1 MLLEMWV
8 QVKMLKLVLV
18 SLLIVMANFTFS
30 EEADEIDPFE
40 GVNRVFYELN
50 FNLLDPVIIKPIAI
64 IYDDL
69 TPKPIRQG
77 FRNFFSNLDEVPS
90 LVNNVLQGKFG
101 QAANNAERFLMNT
114 TLGLGGFLDIAK
126 RAGLQPGEDEDFGQ
140 TLAVWGVPDGPYL
153 MLPFFGP
160 STLRDAP
167 SNFVD
172 SLLDPFS
179 YNDSLPVR
187 LGKKGIDLITL
198 RADLLGID
206 DVISGDEY
214 LFIRDVYLQNRE
226 YVISDGAIDDD
237 FDDLDDY

>member
-1 MLLEMWV
+1 MF
-8 QVKMLKLVLV
+8 KTFLVL
-18 SLLIVMANFTFS
+18 LLLASAHFTFS
-30 EEADEIDPFE
+30 EEIQKVDPLEEI
-40 GVNRVFYELN
+40 NRVFYELN

-64 IYDDL
+64 IYDQA
-69 TPKPIRQG
+69 TPKPVRQVL
-77 FRNFFSNLDEVPS
+77 RNFFSNLDEVPS
-90 LVNNVLQGKFG
+90 LVNNTLQGKFG
-101 QAANNAERFLMNT
+101 QAGNNAGRFLMNT
-114 TLGLGGFLDIAK
+114 TIGLGGFFDVAK
-126 RAGLQPGEDEDFGQ
+126 KAGLQPGEDEDFGQ
-140 TLAVWGVPDGPYL
+140 TLAVWGVPAGPYL

-172 SLLDPFS
+172 SLFDPFS
-179 YNDSLPVR
+179 YNNRLPVR
-187 LGKKGIDLITL
+187 VAIKGIDLIAL

-226 YVISDGAIDDD
+226 YVIGDGAIEDD

>member
-1 MLLEMWV
+1 
-8 QVKMLKLVLV
+8 MLKLILV
-18 SLLIVMANFTFS
+18 TLLLMMANFTFS
-30 EEADEIDPFE
+30 EEADEADPFE
-40 GVNRVFYELN
+40 EVNRVFYELN
-50 FNLLDPVIIKPIAI
+50 FNLLDPVVIRPIAI

-77 FRNFFSNLDEVPS
+77 FRNFFSNLDEIPS

-187 LGKKGIDLITL
+187 VVIKGIDLIAL

-206 DVISGDEY
+206 DVISGDKY

>member
-1 MLLEMWV
+1 
-8 QVKMLKLVLV
+8 MLKLVLV

-187 LGKKGIDLITL
+187 VVIKGIDLIAL

-206 DVISGDEY
+206 DVISGDKY

>member
-1 MLLEMWV
+1 MF
-8 QVKMLKLVLV
+8 KTFLVL
-18 SLLIVMANFTFS
+18 LLLASAHFTFS
-30 EEADEIDPFE
+30 DEIQKVDPLE
-40 GVNRVFYELN
+40 DINRVFYELN

-64 IYDDL
+64 IYDQA
-69 TPKPIRQG
+69 TPKPVRQVL
-77 FRNFFSNLDEVPS
+77 RNFFSNLDEVPS

-101 QAANNAERFLMNT
+101 QAGNNAGRFLMNT
-114 TLGLGGFLDIAK
+114 TIGLGGFFDVAK
-126 RAGLQPGEDEDFGQ
+126 KAGLQPGEDEDFGQ
-140 TLAVWGVPDGPYL
+140 TLAVWGVPAGPYL

-160 STLRDAP
+160 STFRDAP

-172 SLLDPFS
+172 SLFDPFS
-179 YNDSLPVR
+179 YNNRLPVR
-187 LGKKGIDLITL
+187 VAIKGIDLIAL

-226 YVISDGAIDDD
+226 YVIGDGAIEDD

>member
-1 MLLEMWV
+1 
-8 QVKMLKLVLV
+8 MLKTLLVL
-18 SLLIVMANFTFS
+18 LLLACAHFTIS
-30 EEADEIDPFE
+30 EESQKVDPLE
-40 GVNRVFYELN
+40 GINRVFYELN

-64 IYDDL
+64 IYDQT
-69 TPKPIRQG
+69 TPKPVRRVL
-77 FRNFFSNLDEVPS
+77 RNFFSNLDEVPS
-90 LVNNVLQGKFG
+90 LVNNALQGKLG
-101 QAANNAERFLMNT
+101 QAGNNAGRFLINT
-114 TLGLGGFLDIAK
+114 TIGLGGFFDVAK
-126 RAGLQPGEDEDFGQ
+126 KAGLQPGEDEDFGQ
-140 TLAVWGVPDGPYL
+140 TLAVWGIPAGPYL

-172 SLLDPFS
+172 SLFDPFS
-179 YNDSLPVR
+179 YNNQLSVR
-187 LGKKGIDLITL
+187 VAIKGIDLIAL

-226 YVISDGAIDDD
+226 YVVSDGAIEDN

>member
-1 MLLEMWV
+1 MFKTL
-8 QVKMLKLVLV
+8 LVL
-18 SLLIVMANFTFS
+18 LLLASANFAIS
-30 EEADEIDPFE
+30 EEIQKVDPLE
-40 GVNRVFYELN
+40 GINRVFYELN

-64 IYDDL
+64 IYDQT
-69 TPKPIRQG
+69 TPKPVRRVL
-77 FRNFFSNLDEVPS
+77 RNFFSNLDDVPS

-101 QAANNAERFLMNT
+101 QAGNNAGRFLMNT
-114 TLGLGGFLDIAK
+114 TIGLGGFFDVAEK
-126 RAGLQPGEDEDFGQ
+126 AGLQPGEDEDFGQ
-140 TLAVWGVPDGPYL
+140 TLAVWGIPAGPYL

-172 SLLDPFS
+172 SLFDPFS
-179 YNDSLPVR
+179 YNNQLSVR
-187 LGKKGIDLITL
+187 VAIKGIDLIAL

-226 YVISDGAIDDD
+226 YVISDGAIEDN

>member
-1 MLLEMWV
+1 MF
-8 QVKMLKLVLV
+8 KTFLVLV
-18 SLLIVMANFTFS
+18 LLASAHFTFS
-30 EEADEIDPFE
+30 EEIQKVDPLE
-40 GVNRVFYELN
+40 DINRVFYELN

-64 IYDDL
+64 IYDQA
-69 TPKPIRQG
+69 TPKPVRRVL
-77 FRNFFSNLDEVPS
+77 RNFFSNLDEVPS
-90 LVNNVLQGKFG
+90 LVNNALQGKFG
-101 QAANNAERFLMNT
+101 QAGNNAGRFLMNT
-114 TLGLGGFLDIAK
+114 TIGLGGFFDVAK
-126 RAGLQPGEDEDFGQ
+126 KAGLQPGEDEDFGQ
-140 TLAVWGVPDGPYL
+140 TLAVWGVPAGPYL

-172 SLLDPFS
+172 SLFDPFS
-179 YNDSLPVR
+179 YNNRLPVR
-187 LGKKGIDLITL
+187 VAIKGIDLIVL

-226 YVISDGAIDDD
+226 YVISDGAIEDD

>member
-1 MLLEMWV
+1 MF
-8 QVKMLKLVLV
+8 KPFLVL
-18 SLLIVMANFTFS
+18 LLLASAHFTFS
-30 EEADEIDPFE
+30 EEIQKVDPLEEI
-40 GVNRVFYELN
+40 NRVFYELN

-64 IYDDL
+64 IYDQA
-69 TPKPIRQG
+69 TPKPVRQVL
-77 FRNFFSNLDEVPS
+77 RNFFSNLDEVPS

-101 QAANNAERFLMNT
+101 QAGNNAGRFLMNT
-114 TLGLGGFLDIAK
+114 TIGLGGFFDVAK
-126 RAGLQPGEDEDFGQ
+126 KAGLQPGEDEDFGQ
-140 TLAVWGVPDGPYL
+140 TLAVWGVPAGPYL

-160 STLRDAP
+160 STFRDAP

-172 SLLDPFS
+172 SLFDPFS
-179 YNDSLPVR
+179 YNNRLPVR
-187 LGKKGIDLITL
+187 VAIKGIDLIAL

-226 YVISDGAIDDD
+226 YVIGDGAIEDD

>member
-1 MLLEMWV
+1 MF
-8 QVKMLKLVLV
+8 KPFLVL
-18 SLLIVMANFTFS
+18 LLLASAHFTFS
-30 EEADEIDPFE
+30 EEIQKVDPLEEI
-40 GVNRVFYELN
+40 NRVFYELN

-64 IYDDL
+64 IYDQA
-69 TPKPIRQG
+69 TPKPVRQVL
-77 FRNFFSNLDEVPS
+77 RNFFSNLDEVPS
-90 LVNNVLQGKFG
+90 LVNNALQGKFG
-101 QAANNAERFLMNT
+101 QAGNNAGRFLMNT
-114 TLGLGGFLDIAK
+114 TIGLGGFFDVAEK
-126 RAGLQPGEDEDFGQ
+126 AGLQPGEDEDFGQ
-140 TLAVWGVPDGPYL
+140 TLAVWGIPAGPYL

-172 SLLDPFS
+172 SLFDPFS
-179 YNDSLPVR
+179 YNNQLSVR
-187 LGKKGIDLITL
+187 VAIKGIDLIAL

-226 YVISDGAIDDD
+226 YVISDGAIEDN

>member
-1 MLLEMWV
+1 MF
-8 QVKMLKLVLV
+8 KPFLVL
-18 SLLIVMANFTFS
+18 LLLASAHFTFS
-30 EEADEIDPFE
+30 DEIQKVDPLE
-40 GVNRVFYELN
+40 DINRVFYELN

-64 IYDDL
+64 IYDQT
-69 TPKPIRQG
+69 TPKPVRRVL
-77 FRNFFSNLDEVPS
+77 RNFFSNLDEVPS

-101 QAANNAERFLMNT
+101 QAGNNAGRFLMNT
-114 TLGLGGFLDIAK
+114 TIGLGGFFDVAK
-126 RAGLQPGEDEDFGQ
+126 KAGLQPGEDEDFGQ
-140 TLAVWGVPDGPYL
+140 TLAVWGVPAGPYL

-160 STLRDAP
+160 STFRDAP

-172 SLLDPFS
+172 SLFDPFS
-179 YNDSLPVR
+179 YNNRLPVR
-187 LGKKGIDLITL
+187 VAIKGIDLIAL

-226 YVISDGAIDDD
+226 YVIGDGAIEDD

>member
-1 MLLEMWV
+1 MF
-8 QVKMLKLVLV
+8 KTFLVL
-18 SLLIVMANFTFS
+18 LLLASAHFTFS
-30 EEADEIDPFE
+30 DEIQKVDPLE
-40 GVNRVFYELN
+40 DINRVFYELN

-64 IYDDL
+64 IYDQA
-69 TPKPIRQG
+69 TPKPVRQVL
-77 FRNFFSNLDEVPS
+77 RNFFSNLDEVPS

-101 QAANNAERFLMNT
+101 QAGNNAGRFLMNT
-114 TLGLGGFLDIAK
+114 TIGLGGFFDVAK
-126 RAGLQPGEDEDFGQ
+126 KAGLQRGEDEDFGQ
-140 TLAVWGVPDGPYL
+140 TLAVWGVPAGPYI

-160 STLRDAP
+160 STFRDAP

-179 YNDSLPVR
+179 YNNRLPVR
-187 LGKKGIDLITL
+187 VAIKGIDLIAL

-226 YVISDGAIDDD
+226 YVISDGAIEDD
-237 FDDLDDY
+237 FDDLDEY

>member
-1 MLLEMWV
+1 MF
-8 QVKMLKLVLV
+8 KTFLVL
-18 SLLIVMANFTFS
+18 LLLASANFTFS
-30 EEADEIDPFE
+30 EEIHKVDPLE
-40 GVNRVFYELN
+40 DINRVFYELN

-64 IYDDL
+64 IYDQA
-69 TPKPIRQG
+69 TPKPVRQVL
-77 FRNFFSNLDEVPS
+77 RNFFSNLDEVPS

-101 QAANNAERFLMNT
+101 QAGNNAGRFLMNT
-114 TLGLGGFLDIAK
+114 TIGLGGFFDVAK
-126 RAGLQPGEDEDFGQ
+126 KAGLQRGEDEDFGQ
-140 TLAVWGVPDGPYL
+140 TLAVWGVPAGPYI

-160 STLRDAP
+160 STFRDAP

-179 YNDSLPVR
+179 YNNRLPVR
-187 LGKKGIDLITL
+187 VAIKGIDLIAL

-226 YVISDGAIDDD
+226 YVISDGAIEDD
-237 FDDLDDY
+237 FDDLDEY

>member
-1 MLLEMWV
+1 MFKTL
-8 QVKMLKLVLV
+8 LVL
-18 SLLIVMANFTFS
+18 LLLASANFAIS
-30 EEADEIDPFE
+30 EEIQKVDPLE
-40 GVNRVFYELN
+40 GINRVFYELN

-64 IYDDL
+64 IYDQT
-69 TPKPIRQG
+69 TPKPVRRVL
-77 FRNFFSNLDEVPS
+77 RNFFSNLDEVPS
-90 LVNNVLQGKFG
+90 LVNNALQGKLG
-101 QAANNAERFLMNT
+101 QAGNNAGRFLINT
-114 TLGLGGFLDIAK
+114 TIGLGGFFDVAK
-126 RAGLQPGEDEDFGQ
+126 KAGLQPGEDEDFGQ
-140 TLAVWGVPDGPYL
+140 TLAVWGIPAGPYL

-172 SLLDPFS
+172 SLFDPFS
-179 YNDSLPVR
+179 YNNQLSVR
-187 LGKKGIDLITL
+187 VAIKGIDLIAL

-226 YVISDGAIDDD
+226 YVVSDGAIEDN

>member
-1 MLLEMWV
+1 MFKTL
-8 QVKMLKLVLV
+8 LVL
-18 SLLIVMANFTFS
+18 LLLASANFAIS
-30 EEADEIDPFE
+30 EEIQKVDPLE
-40 GVNRVFYELN
+40 GINRVFYELN

-64 IYDDL
+64 IYDQT
-69 TPKPIRQG
+69 TPKPVRRVL
-77 FRNFFSNLDEVPS
+77 RNFFSNLDEVPS

-101 QAANNAERFLMNT
+101 QAGNNAGRFLMNT
-114 TLGLGGFLDIAK
+114 TIGLGGFFDVAK
-126 RAGLQPGEDEDFGQ
+126 KAGLQPGGDEDFGQ
-140 TLAVWGVPDGPYL
+140 TLAVWGVPAGPYL

-160 STLRDAP
+160 STFRDAP

-172 SLLDPFS
+172 SLFDPFS
-179 YNDSLPVR
+179 YNNRLPVR
-187 LGKKGIDLITL
+187 VAIKGIDLIAL

-226 YVISDGAIDDD
+226 YVISDGAIEDD